1 MFFRLA
7 VVSYRLDAVL
17 AVTERIYKL
26 HGTGAVQRNARY
38 QVLQTVGLQLLHEAL
53 HAARFELEHAVGV
66 ALGNKSV
73 RARVLI
79 AYHVEIYFSV
89 EIFANI
95 VDTLLDICQRHERE
109 EVHFEHAE
117 RLYFLCDELRRNVVS
132 VSGKRNVVRNSLLTD
147 NYARGVN
154 TRLAGHA
161 LHFQRHID
169 NAAQRVVGLVNV
181 AKLAVSRCFKLA
193 ELALQV
199 RLFVLVGLRV
209 EFGLNARNSPT

>member
-7 VVSYRLDAVL
+7 VVSYRLYAVL

-89 EIFANI
+89 EIR
-95 VDTLLDICQRHERE
+95 QRHERE

-117 RLYFLCDELRRNVVS
+117 RLYFLCDELCRNVVS

-161 LHFQRHID
+161 LNFQRHID
-169 NAAQRVVGLVNV
+169 NAAQRVVGFVNV
-181 AKLAVSRCFKLA
+181 AKLAVSRGFKLG